1 MNGKNWELAQ
11 VQILTK
17 PTTVR
22 TSVPDLSV
30 WSQQGAANAEE
41 SKEVLTWLPFL
52 SPPPSPPPPGSHVSQ
67 GSLRLAYGIKDDL
80 EHPILLI
87 LASLDISVTQARVI

>member
-11 VQILTK
+11 VQILAK
-17 PTTVR
+17 PTTVG

-30 WSQQGAANAEE
+30 WSQQGAANVEE
-41 SKEVLTWLPFL
+41 SKEVLTWLAFL
-52 SPPPSPPPPGSHVSQ
+52 SFSPHPSGSHVSQ
-67 GSLRLAYGIKDDL
+67 ASLRLAYGIKDDL
-80 EHPILLI
+80 EHPILLM